1 MTTHPLSDVQVGAAM
16 KAQTDAHYAVHFANR
31 ELVKRDWRDPV
42 YVAARRA
49 LESVNVD
56 LYKAKWQL
64 GRIDGTYADFASP
77 LAPDDGLNK
86 VVSDFQAIRAA
97 ADKIAEACRAD
108 EIVNHDEP
116 RVVRKSG
123 TETEFSDEVPL
134 VPSICPVVVLQ
145 GSNRD
150 MGRQYA
156 QQVIEI
162 YGDWIFRQQAERVL
176 GAAEFDAMRN
186 WEAELRKYMPEI
198 LDFVQGWAEGATA
211 AGVPMTY
218 DNVLAIW
225 TGTRP
230 YSKEIRPFAFGHS
243 DKENDKTIA
252 AYLGVGTE
260 DGSQRK
266 GEITDMCSG
275 VCAWGEATSDGRL
288 LAAATT
294 DHDCT
299 FQATIVAFPDEGNNF
314 IYTPF
319 SVKGSIPVIG
329 RDYMGG
335 HPGMNSKGVAYVH
348 HGGASTGEPKE
359 QWGYGVRRGP
369 ATFHALQFA
378 NSAAEARDMQL
389 SYPVGDAGI
398 TLGTAG
404 GMWADSRQGYSFEA
418 RSGAPAKP
426 NPIIREATYDAL
438 GKAHDFLY
446 ANNNALSPR
455 SGHLNGAPS
464 YGYQYSLAGGWFTFD
479 PKVIYEETGSIAIR
493 RLLTKESEGR
503 NRFHYKTMME
513 GYGRVDFDYLTALYR
528 TGGEVPEGDFDAI
541 SERWNAGEQWDCS
554 PAHRSIASTFV
565 LKPDDQNSGSYFACI
580 GPADRGLNC
589 RDPGHGYYYYD
600 ETNTFWELTLAASPQ
615 DMLSRAGDR
624 AKALV
629 AEAAGALRHFDG
641 CSSGT
646 AELQRLLRSAEKELA
661 VISAEPDD
669 EDDDARLSTLARKVR
684 AMTRAQVRA
693 KQVTEAVTKP
703 ASLHKVAI
711 PAS

>member
-1 MTTHPLSDVQVGAAM
+1 M
-16 KAQTDAHYAVHFANR
+16 KAQTEAQYAVHFANR
-31 ELVKRDWRDPV
+31 ELVRRDWRDPV
-42 YVAARRA
+42 YVAARQA

-64 GRIDGTYADFASP
+64 GRMDGTYADFALP
-77 LAPDDGLNK
+77 LDPADNLAATCE
-86 VVSDFQAIRAA
+86 VFQSIVEAA
-97 ADKIAEACRAD
+97 NRIADACRND
-108 EIVNHDEP
+108 E
-116 RVVRKSG
+116 VVAASPPAVSRRPG
-123 TETEFSDEVPL
+123 TETNFSDDIPL
-134 VPSICPVVVLQ
+134 VPAICPVVVLQ

-162 YGDWIFRQQAERVL
+162 YGNWVFARQAERVL
-176 GAAEFDAMRN
+176 TEAELVEMRK
-186 WEAELRKYMPEI
+186 WEAELRRYMPEV
-198 LDFVQGWAEGATA
+198 LDFVQGWADGATA
-211 AGVPMTY
+211 AGATIAY

-230 YSKEIRPFAFGHS
+230 FSKEIRPFAFADS
-243 DKENDKTIA
+243 DKVNDKTIA

-260 DGSQRK
+260 AGQPR

-275 VCAWGEATSDGRL
+275 VCAWGGATTDGKL
-288 LAAATT
+288 VAAATT

-299 FQATIVAFPDEGNNF
+299 FQATIVAFPDQGNNF

-329 RDYMGG
+329 RDFMGG

-348 HGGASTGEPKE
+348 HGGASTGEPRD

-369 ATFHALQFA
+369 ATFHTLQFA
-378 NSAAEARDMQL
+378 NTAVEARDMQL
-389 SYPVGDAGI
+389 SWPVGDAGI

-404 GMWADSRQGYSFEA
+404 GMYADSTHAFSFEA
-418 RSGAPAKP
+418 RSGSPDKP

-438 GKAHDFLY
+438 GKPHDFLY

-455 SGHLNGAPS
+455 SAHLNAAPA

-479 PKVIYEETGSIAIR
+479 PKVIYEEPGGIAIR

-503 NRFHYKTMME
+503 NRFHYRIMME

-528 TGGEVPEGDFDAI
+528 TSGEIPAGDFKDVSA
-541 SERWNAGEQWDCS
+541 RWDAGEQWNCS

-565 LKPDDQNSGSYFACI
+565 IRPDAENTGTYQACI
-580 GPADRGLNC
+580 GPAERSLNC

-600 ETNTFWELTLAASPQ
+600 ETNAFWELTLAASPEEVSA
-615 DMLSRAGDR
+615 LARNK
-624 AKALV
+624 AKAHV
-629 AEAAGALRHFDG
+629 EAATEALRGFDG
-641 CSSGT
+641 CQSGR
-646 AELQRLLRSAEKELA
+646 AELQRLLRSAEVELTEA
-661 VISAEPDD
+661 GGHQPDQD
-669 EDDDARLSTLARKVR
+669 VSDARLAALARSVR
-684 AMTRAQVRA
+684 ASTRSQVRA
-693 KQVTEAVTKP
+693 RQVSEAVTRPKG
-703 ASLHKVAI
+703 LDVAK
-711 PAS
+711 A